1 MIVLLDTHCWVW
13 WISTPTRLNDTARA
27 LIADRRNKVYFSA
40 ASAWEIAIKWRS
52 GRLTLPSPPHLWWPA
67 AFESSAFEVLVLTP
81 EHALAVAGLPDHHA
95 DPFDRVLV
103 AQAQLEGL
111 TIVTSDAAFDEYD
124 VPVLDARA

>member
-1 MIVLLDTHCWVW
+1 MNLLLDTQALIW
-13 WISTPTRLNDTARA
+13 WRQGNRKLGPRARA
-27 LIADRRNKVYFSA
+27 AIETGAATVRVSA
-40 ASAWEIAIKWRS
+40 ATAWEIAIKWRS